1 MQNKI
6 KLNSLVSIYI
16 VAIVLIALGVGFS
29 ESVFSNYFKDAY
41 DITAEQRGFIEIP
54 RELPGVISIFI
65 IASLAR
71 LGDLRI
77 TMISQFTSFIGIL
90 ILGFTTP
97 EFYVMTFFVFVYSLG
112 QHVYLPLVDS
122 IAMSITT
129 SENLGTALGKFKG
142 ITTASSLVAAIV
154 VFFGFRT
161 GIFSFEG
168 EIKWIFILAALL
180 FLLAS
185 ITLNLLYVKAK
196 EQNRVPEKPKLLVK
210 KKYKYYYILAVM
222 NGVQKQIV
230 LVYSPW
236 VIIEILGRG
245 TDTTAILLII
255 SSLCG
260 IFFMPFIGRC
270 IDKFGIKKMLYVD
283 ALSFIL
289 VYVSFAYI
297 VYNLHIGVFSITGFA
312 CYVTF
317 LVFIFDRMSWQMGI
331 IRTMYLKTIVDD
343 KSDILPTISFGVA
356 IDHIVAI
363 ACSYLSGMIWVTYGP
378 HVIFILAASLSLINL
393 AVAKLVKI
401 DEPPKPAQA
410 EILEE
415 VEILEEIE
423 V

>member
-1 MQNKI
+1 MEKRNV
-6 KLNSLVSIYI
+6 SLVGIYI
-16 VAIVLIALGVGFS
+16 VVIVLIALGVGFS

-54 RELPGVISIFI
+54 REIPGVISIFVI
-65 IASLAR
+65 TALAS

-77 TMISQFTSFIGIL
+77 TMISQLTSFVGIML
-90 ILGFTTP
+90 LGFTTP
-97 EFYVMTFFVFVYSLG
+97 EFYVMTFLVFVYSLG

-122 IAMSITT
+122 IAMSITS
-129 SENLGTALGKFKG
+129 SENMATSLGKFKG

-161 GIFSFEG
+161 GFFSFEG
-168 EIKWIFILAALL
+168 EIKWIFVLAGVLFFMSAVALNIL
-180 FLLAS
+180 FL
-185 ITLNLLYVKAK
+185 KAK
-196 EQNRVPEKPKLLVK
+196 EQNRVPEKPKFVVK

-245 TDTTAILLII
+245 ADTTAVLLII

-283 ALSFIL
+283 ALSFII

-297 VYNLHIGVFSITGFA
+297 VFNLHNGNFSTTGIA
-312 CYVTF
+312 CYITF

-331 IRTMYLKTIVDD
+331 IRTMYLKNIVDD

-356 IDHIVAI
+356 VDHVVAI
-363 ACSYLSGMIWVTYGP
+363 TCSYISGMIWVSFGP
-378 HVIFILAASLSLINL
+378 HIIFILAASLSLINL

-401 DEPPKPAQA
+401 NDNSDENLI
-410 EILEE
+410 EIKQPHIQVKIKE
-415 VEILEEIE
+415 
-423 V
+423 

>member
-1 MQNKI
+1 METNKTKI
-6 KLNSLVSIYI
+6 NSLVSIYI
-16 VAIVLIALGVGFS
+16 VVIVLIALGVGFS
-29 ESVFSNYFKDAY
+29 ESVFSNYFKETY

-54 RELPGVISIFI
+54 REIPGVISIFV
-65 IASLAR
+65 IASLAS

-77 TMISQFTSFIGIL
+77 TMISQLTSFIGIMV
-90 ILGFTTP
+90 LGFTTP
-97 EFYVMTFFVFVYSLG
+97 EFYTMTFFVFVYSLG

-129 SENLGTALGKFKG
+129 SENMGTSLGKFKG
-142 ITTASSLVAAIV
+142 ITTGASLLSAIV
-154 VFFGFRT
+154 VFIGFRV
-161 GIFSFEG
+161 GFFSFSG
-168 EIKWIFILAALL
+168 KVKWIFVLAGILFLSAAL
-180 FLLAS
+180 A
-185 ITLNLLYVKAK
+185 LNLLYQKAK
-196 EQNRVPEKPKLLVK
+196 EQNRVPEKPKLVVK
-210 KKYKYYYILAVM
+210 KKYKYYYILAIM

-236 VIIEILGRG
+236 VIIEILGKG

-270 IDKFGIKKMLYVD
+270 IDKFGIKKMLYAD

-289 VYVSFAYI
+289 VYVSFAFI
-297 VYNLHIGVFSITGFA
+297 VFNLHNGTFSTTGIA
-312 CYVTF
+312 CYITF

-331 IRTMYLKTIVDD
+331 IRTMYLKNIVDD

-356 IDHIVAI
+356 VDHVVAI
-363 ACSYLSGMIWVTYGP
+363 TCSYLSGMIWVSFGP
-378 HVIFILAASLSLINL
+378 HVIFILAASFSLINL

-401 DEPPKPAQA
+401 NDVNSEENQ
-410 EILEE
+410 ENLELQELEE
-415 VEILEEIE
+415 VE